1 VAFPTTQVYIA
12 FNDGPYEANAI
23 WTNVTAYVRQINI
36 QRGRQNELSDFESGN
51 ATVVLD
57 NRDRRFDPFYTSGP
71 YYGVGTSLVP
81 RRQIKIEATI
91 SSVVYPVFRGFIEG
105 WPVSITDAGYDT
117 TVTVQCFDALGLLAD
132 EELPDDVADFYIR
145 TLNPRHYWPLNDPID
160 PSNYAT
166 TRLADFGNN
175 PQPLSAAAGLRTS
188 NASGL
193 AVALPNTC
201 NSISQSV
208 YTPGWSFT
216 STNRTAPA
224 GVVATFW
231 KLPGADSVQWCSYD
245 AGFTVNLY
253 YNASSSTLTVDTLD
267 GTYLR
272 KFEGLAAYLDLTQP
286 HFIEIYTKKPSG
298 TSISSSSD
306 VLVRIDNQNISM
318 VWISNTLN
326 STASVEDCEIGVGR
340 TQQFAIFA
348 DPPSGYVYQIDDT
361 QGSTIQR
368 LSLGFITEG
377 TVARFNRVIG
387 YTPFPSA
394 LTATPSTTY
403 AATLS
408 EISTGGPPVTEEL
421 QTISD
426 SEGGNL
432 FVSRNG
438 TLTLTSRTAIFEGTS
453 LTSQATF
460 GGAGISIGTELAY
473 RLDAKNLRNT
483 LAVGY
488 SGDGS
493 VEVSDF
499 ASVTAYGTAG
509 GSWSTQLSSVA
520 DAEVLADLLVGFSA
534 TPAVVIDPIQVNVSA
549 SDASWTTI
557 LGLELLNRITLNV
570 VQQIGPAIT
579 FSQILQSIEHTITP
593 DRWIT
598 TINGSVRF
606 TNPFIIGTSLIG
618 GTDLIV

>member
-1 VAFPTTQVYIA
+1 MGFPTTQIYIA
-12 FNDGPYEANAI
+12 FNDGPYVASPT
-23 WTNVTAYVRQINI
+23 WTEVTTYARQINI
-36 QRGRQNELSDFESGN
+36 QRGRKDEQSDFESGN

-57 NRDRRFDPFYTSGP
+57 NRSRIFDPFYTSGT
-71 YYGVGTSLVP
+71 YYGKLLP

-132 EELPDDVADFYIR
+132 EEMPDDPADFYIR
-145 TLNPRHYWPLNDPID
+145 SLNPRHYWPLNDPID
-160 PSNYAT
+160 PLDYAN
-166 TRLADFGNN
+166 TRLADFGTNA
-175 PQPLSAAAGLRTS
+175 QTLSAAANLRTS
-188 NASGL
+188 NAEGL

-201 NSISQSV
+201 CNLSE
-208 YTPGWSFT
+208 TEFTNGWRFST
-216 STNRTAPA
+216 SPMSATA
-224 GVVATFW
+224 ATMT
-231 KLPGADSVQWCSYD
+231 QWCVFGSGDENYIFSEYGL
-245 AGFTVNLY
+245 AHEIQVSFSKIANL
-253 YNASSSTLTVDTLD
+253 LTVLTYD
-267 GTYLR
+267 GTNVRDY
-272 KFEGLAAYLDLTQP
+272 EATVYPDVNIP
-286 HFIEIYTKKPSG
+286 HHWAIIT
-298 TSISSSSD
+298 
-306 VLVRIDNQNISM
+306 N
-318 VWISNTLN
+318 SNSTLN
-326 STASVEDCEIGVGR
+326 SVYLDGVAVTLTLVSTSALALSLTESFDTTPGRHQQAVLTNSALTAAEIKN
-340 TQQFAIFA
+340 IF
-348 DPPSGYVYQIDDT
+348 S
-361 QGSTIQR
+361 
-368 LSLGFITEG
+368 LSLGYITEG

-394 LTATPSTTY
+394 LTSTPSTTY
-403 AATLS
+403 SATLS
-408 EISTGGPPVTEEL
+408 EISTGGPPITDEL
-421 QTISD
+421 QTISN

-438 TLTLTSRTAIFEGTS
+438 TLTLTSRNAIFEGTS
-453 LTSQATF
+453 ITSQASF
-460 GGAGISIGTELAY
+460 GGAGISIGTELTY

-493 VEVSDF
+493 IEVSDA
-499 ASVTAYGTAG
+499 ASITAYGTAG

-520 DAEVLADLLVGFSA
+520 DAQALGNLLVGYSA

-557 LGLELLNRITLNV
+557 LGLELLNRITLNI
-570 VQQIGPAIT
+570 VQQVGSTIT
-579 FSQILQSIEHTITP
+579 QSQILQSIEHTITP